1 MTSLDLIRFRRDR
14 KWSRRVCA
22 KEIGCSISAIISW
35 EKGPDNGGTAIP
47 QSIALAVAARAFQLK
62 PFGER

>member
-22 KEIGCSISAIISW
+22 QEIGCSKEAIANW
-35 EKGPDNGGTAIP
+35 EMGKTSIP
-47 QSIALAVAARAFQLK
+47 VSIALACSARAFQLK
-62 PFGER
+62 PFGEK